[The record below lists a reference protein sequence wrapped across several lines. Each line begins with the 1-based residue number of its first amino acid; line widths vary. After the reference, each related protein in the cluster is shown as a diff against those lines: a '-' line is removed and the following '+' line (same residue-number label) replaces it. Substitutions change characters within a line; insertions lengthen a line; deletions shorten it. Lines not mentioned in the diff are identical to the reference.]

1 MKKLLAQTSIP
12 LGKPLQGI
20 GQLGLENQDPGNAP
34 GIFNKMISTAIG
46 VMTIVA
52 FVWFLFKLFIGA
64 LGIISAGSD
73 KTALEN
79 ARNNIVM
86 GIIGLVVVVSAIFI
100 ADLIGNILGIENLL
114 NPAGLL
120 ETVLN
125 YQ

>member
-1 MKKLLAQTSIP
+1 MKRLIAQTSSP
-12 LGKPLQGI
+12 LGEPLEGI
-20 GQLGLENQDPGNAP
+20 GQLGLENQDPGSAP
-34 GIFNKMISTAIG
+34 EIFNRIISTAIG
-46 VMTIVA
+46 IMTIIA

-86 GIIGLVVVVSAIFI
+86 GIIGVVVVVSAIFI

-114 NPAGLL
+114 NPGKLI
-120 ETVLN
+120 EDVLN
-125 YQ
+125 Y